1 MSEVRVLTTSR
12 TYDIICFGDEVPGI
26 LTLVCAAREYYR
38 QTNQYPRTLLLFKG
52 NSTLGIGGHL
62 VRGGLSYLD
71 RSAVPLTIRQS
82 RNLDTFGDP
91 PAIYKEFLQRAGVA
105 LIALDPV
112 KADGAL
118 RDMLREV
125 RADILGDIEIK
136 SVIKE
141 GQKITG
147 IELTNNETYLGK
159 QFIDSTVN
167 AELAQAAG
175 VKKLKGFE
183 TFGLPNSEL
192 AVTLVFVTH
201 GLSIERLK
209 NVEYQYLKR
218 FTKIADTEA
227 QKWLN
232 VAAGGDPARADQLR
246 KDLVD
251 SKGNL
256 KTMFVGKDYIDVRS
270 KALSIAYHSFRGT
283 SLSLESSGTILDNG
297 NVAILSQGR
306 LSWNAL
312 LYKVNADQA
321 ETLARAKAKP
331 TSEMLREMLF
341 VRKWFESIG
350 ASQVKPAEELYIR
363 HAGNITGA
371 VDPLSGSEM
380 LAGCVPQSQALGT
393 FGYHFDIR
401 GGINGL
407 DARAAGKG
415 FNNLEFLNPPL
426 FNIGIQHALI
436 KNVPNLAVISPG
448 SGFVGYASSAGRI
461 VEFNCG
467 VGQGVGIAAG
477 VAILPEG
484 VAQGRNLADISNTQV
499 RTILAQTGRLSQV
512 YGTGNVA
519 LAGQLGDFEN
529 QMIA

>member
-1 MSEVRVLTTSR
+1 MSDTSEVKVVPIVR
-12 TYDIICFGDEVPGI
+12 TYDIICFGDEVPGV
-26 LTLVCAAREYYR
+26 LALVCAAREYQR
-38 QTNQYPRTLLLFKG
+38 QTNQFPRTLLLLKG
-52 NSTLGIGGHL
+52 NSKLGIGGHL

-71 RSAVPLTIRQS
+71 RSTVAPAIRQS

-91 PAIYKEFLQRAGVA
+91 PAIYKEFLKRAGVA
-105 LIALDPV
+105 QIALDPI
-112 KADGAL
+112 KADAAL

-125 RADILGDIEIK
+125 NADILSNIEIK
-136 SVIKE
+136 SVLKQ

-147 IELTNNETYLGK
+147 IELTKDETYLGK
-159 QFIDSTVN
+159 QFIDCTVN

-183 TFGLPNSEL
+183 TFGLPDSEL
-192 AVTLVFVTH
+192 AVTLVFETQ

-209 NVEYQYLKR
+209 NVELQYLKR
-218 FTKIADTEA
+218 FTNTSDSEA
-227 QKWLN
+227 QKWVN
-232 VAAGGDPARADQLR
+232 SAAGGDSARADQFR

-251 SKGNL
+251 AKGNL

-270 KALSIAYHSFRGT
+270 KALSIAYHAFRGT
-283 SLSLESSGTILDNG
+283 ALSLESSGAILDNG
-297 NVAILSQGR
+297 NVAILSGGR
-306 LSWNAL
+306 LSWNAQ
-312 LYKVNADQA
+312 LYKVSATQA
-321 ETLARAKAKP
+321 EALARASAKP
-331 TSEMLREMLF
+331 TMEMLQEMLF

-350 ASQVKPAEELYIR
+350 ASQVKPAPELYIR
-363 HAGNITGA
+363 HAGNIIGA
-371 VDPLSGSEM
+371 VEPLTGSKM
-380 LAGCVPQSQALGT
+380 LAGGVPENEALGT

-407 DARAAGKG
+407 DTRALEKG

-426 FNIGIQHALI
+426 FNIGIRHTLI
-436 KNVPNLAVISPG
+436 KDVPNLAVISPA

-477 VAILPEG
+477 IAI
-484 VAQGRNLADISNTQV
+484 AQGQNLAEISNTQV
-499 RTILAQTGRLSQV
+499 RTILAQTGRLPQI
-512 YGTGNVA
+512 YGTSNVA
-519 LAGQLGDFEN
+519 LASQLSNFEN

>member
-1 MSEVRVLTTSR
+1 MSPVRVDSTVR
-12 TYDIICFGDEVPGI
+12 TYDIICFGDEVPGV
-26 LTLVCAAREYYR
+26 LALVCGAREYYR
-38 QTNQYPRTLLLFKG
+38 QTKQYPRTLLLFKG
-52 NSTLGIGGHL
+52 NPKLGIGGHL

-71 RSAVPLTIRQS
+71 RSAVPSAIRQS
-82 RNLDTFGDP
+82 RRLDTFGDP
-91 PAIYKEFLQRAGVA
+91 PAIYKEFLQKAGVA

-112 KADGAL
+112 KADSAL
-118 RDMLREV
+118 RQMLSEV
-125 RADILGDIEIK
+125 GADIIGDIEIK

-141 GQKITG
+141 GQKIAG
-147 IELTNNETYLGK
+147 IKLTNDETYLGK

-192 AVTLVFVTH
+192 AVTLVFETQ
-201 GLSIERLK
+201 GLSIDKLK

-218 FTKIADTEA
+218 FTKVADTEA

-232 VAAGGDPARADQLR
+232 VAAGANPARADELR

-251 SKGNL
+251 SQGNL
-256 KTMFVGKDYIDVRS
+256 KTMYVGQDYIDVRS
-270 KALSIAYHSFRGT
+270 KALSIAYHAFRGT
-283 SLSLESSGTILDNG
+283 PLSFESSSAILDNG
-297 NVAILSQGR
+297 NVAILSGGR

-312 LYKVNADQA
+312 LFGVNADQA
-321 ETLARAKAKP
+321 EALARAKAKP
-331 TSEMLREMLF
+331 TPEMLKEILF

-363 HAGNITGA
+363 HAGNIVGA

-380 LAGCVPQSQALGT
+380 LSGGVPDTQALGT

-401 GGINGL
+401 GGIKGL
-407 DARAAGKG
+407 DTRATTKG
-415 FNNLEFLNPPL
+415 FNNLAFNPPL
-426 FNIGIQHALI
+426 FNIGFQHTLV
-436 KNVPNLAVISPG
+436 KNVPNLAVISPA

-477 VAILPEG
+477 MAI
-484 VAQGRNLADISNTQV
+484 AQQRNLADTSNTQV
-499 RTILAQTGRLSQV
+499 RTILAQTGRLPQI
-512 YGTGNVA
+512 YGTSNVL
-519 LAGQLGDFEN
+519 LASQLGDFEN

>member
-1 MSEVRVLTTSR
+1 MPTITR

-26 LTLVCAAREYYR
+26 LALVCAGREYYR
-38 QTNQYPRTLLLFKG
+38 QKNQYPQTLLLLKG
-52 NSTLGIGGHL
+52 NSKLGIGGHL

-71 RSAVPLTIRQS
+71 RSTVPPAIRQS
-82 RNLDTFGDP
+82 NNLDTFGDP

-112 KADGAL
+112 KADSAL
-118 RDMLREV
+118 RAMLQEV
-125 RADILGDIEIK
+125 RADIISDIEIK

-141 GQKITG
+141 GQKITA
-147 IELTNNETYLGK
+147 IELTKGETYAGK
-159 QFIDSTVN
+159 QFIDCTVN

-183 TFGLPNSEL
+183 TFGLPDSEL
-192 AVTLVFVTH
+192 AVTLVFETH

-209 NVEYQYLKR
+209 NVEYLYLKR
-218 FTKIADTEA
+218 FTKVTDTEA

-232 VAAGGDPARADQLR
+232 VAAGGNTAKADQLR

-256 KTMFVGKDYIDVRS
+256 KTMFAGKDYIDVRS
-270 KALSIAYHSFRGT
+270 KAFSIAYHAFRGT
-283 SLSLESSGTILDNG
+283 ALSLESSGTILDNG
-297 NVAILSQGR
+297 NVAVLSQGR
-306 LSWNAL
+306 LSWNAV

-321 ETLARAKAKP
+321 EALARAKAKP
-331 TSEMLREMLF
+331 TPEMLREMLF

-371 VDPLSGSEM
+371 VNPLSGSQM
-380 LAGCVPQSQALGT
+380 LTGGVPPTEALGT

-407 DARAAGKG
+407 DERAAFKG
-415 FNNLEFLNPPL
+415 FNNLAYLNPPL
-426 FNIGIQHALI
+426 FNIGIQHALM
-436 KNVPNLAVISPG
+436 KNVPNLAVISPA

-477 VAILPEG
+477 IAI
-484 VAQGRNLADISNTQV
+484 AAARNLADISNTQV

-512 YGTGNVA
+512 YGTSNTA
-519 LAGQLGDFEN
+519 LASQLGNFEN

>member
-1 MSEVRVLTTSR
+1 MSEARVLSIVR

-26 LTLVCAAREYYR
+26 LALVCAAREYQR
-38 QTNQYPRTLLLFKG
+38 QTNQYPRSLLLFKG
-52 NSTLGIGGHL
+52 NSKLGIGGHL

-71 RSAVPLTIRQS
+71 RSAVPLAIRQS

-91 PAIYKEFLQRAGVA
+91 PAIYKEFLKRAGVE

-112 KADGAL
+112 KADKAL

-125 RADILGDIEIK
+125 RADILSDIEIK
-136 SVIKE
+136 SVIKDK
-141 GQKITG
+141 QNISG
-147 IELTNNETYLGK
+147 IELTKDETYLGK
-159 QFIDSTVN
+159 QFIDCTVN

-175 VKKLKGFE
+175 VKKQKGFE
-183 TFGLPNSEL
+183 TFGLPDAEL
-192 AVTLVFVTH
+192 AVTLVFQTQ

-209 NVEYQYLKR
+209 NVEHLYLKR
-218 FTKIADTEA
+218 FTKTTDTEA

-232 VAAGGDPARADQLR
+232 VAAGGEPARADQLR

-251 SKGNL
+251 SQGNL

-270 KALSIAYHSFRGT
+270 KALSIAYHAFRGT
-283 SLSLESSGTILDNG
+283 PLSFESSRAILDNG
-297 NVAILSQGR
+297 NIAILSGGR

-312 LYKVNADQA
+312 LFTVNADQA
-321 ETLARAKAKP
+321 EALARAKSKP
-331 TSEMLREMLF
+331 TPEMLKEMLF

-350 ASQVKPAEELYIR
+350 AKEVKPVDELYIR
-363 HAGNITGA
+363 RAGNIIGA
-371 VDPLSGSEM
+371 VNPLSGSEM
-380 LAGCVPQSQALGT
+380 LLGGVSASEALGT

-401 GGINGL
+401 GGIKGL
-407 DARAAGKG
+407 DERAAQKG
-415 FNNLEFLNPPL
+415 FNNLAVNPPL
-426 FNIGIQHALI
+426 FNVGIQHALV
-436 KNVPNLAVISPG
+436 KDVPNLAVISPA

-477 VAILPEG
+477 MA

-499 RTILAQTGRLSQV
+499 RTTLAQTGKLSQI
-512 YGTGNVA
+512 YGTSNVL
-519 LAGQLGDFEN
+519 LASQLGEFEN

>member
-1 MSEVRVLTTSR
+1 MSEVKVPTIAR

-26 LTLVCAAREYYR
+26 LALICAAREYYR
-38 QTNQYPRTLLLFKG
+38 QTNQYPRTLLLLKG
-52 NSTLGIGGHL
+52 NSKLGIGGHL

-71 RSAVPLTIRQS
+71 RSTVPPAIRQS

-105 LIALDPV
+105 QIALDPV
-112 KADGAL
+112 KADSAL
-118 RDMLREV
+118 RAMLQEMRT
-125 RADILGDIEIK
+125 DIISDIEIK

-147 IELTNNETYLGK
+147 IELTKGESYAGK
-159 QFIDSTVN
+159 QFIDCTVN

-183 TFGLPNSEL
+183 TFGLPDSEL
-192 AVTLVFVTH
+192 AVTLVFETH

-209 NVEYQYLKR
+209 NVEYLYLKR
-218 FTKIADTEA
+218 FTKVTDTEA

-232 VAAGGDPARADQLR
+232 VAAGGNTARADQLR

-256 KTMFVGKDYIDVRS
+256 KMMFAGKDYIDVRS
-270 KALSIAYHSFRGT
+270 KALSIAYHAFRAT
-283 SLSLESSGTILDNG
+283 PLSLESSGNMLDNG

-321 ETLARAKAKP
+321 EALARAKAQP
-331 TSEMLREMLF
+331 TPEMLREMLF

-350 ASQVKPAEELYIR
+350 ASQVKPAQELYIR

-371 VDPLSGSEM
+371 VDPLSGSQM
-380 LAGCVPQSQALGT
+380 LRGGVPESEALGT

-415 FNNLEFLNPPL
+415 FNDFAYNPPL

-436 KNVPNLAVISPG
+436 KNVPNLAVISPA

-477 VAILPEG
+477 IAL
-484 VAQGRNLADISNTQV
+484 AQARNLAEISNTQV
-499 RTILAQTGRLSQV
+499 RTILAQTGRLAQV
-512 YGTGNVA
+512 YGTSNVT
-519 LAGQLGDFEN
+519 LASQLGNFEN